1 MSNSTNKT
9 HLALATISI
18 VVLLGAVLVV
28 PYLSAFADLGVGI
41 KKTSVHKKDRKG
53 LSLALDPLKDPP
65 ARCLHGVSA
74 KYNKHCF

>member
-1 MSNSTNKT
+1 MSNSKNKT

-18 VVLLGAVLVV
+18 AVLLSAVLVV

-53 LSLALDPLKDPP
+53 LALAPLKDPP
-65 ARCLHGVSA
+65 ARCLHGQSA